1 MIEKILPKEPDTRQR
16 MGIILGAVSLVM
28 LGIGVFI
35 LKAGEFESGVR
46 ISSQTA
52 TGEAGVTGLI
62 WVDVEGEV
70 TNPGVYKLN
79 RESRI
84 DDAITAAGGLTAE
97 ADVTWVEKNVN
108 RAQILTDGVKIYIPN
123 KQTSISFQD
132 ASDAD
137 VKIKINSATQKE
149 LEDLPGIG
157 PVTAEKII
165 NGRPFNRI
173 EELTERKIISVRVWE
188 DIKNMVELW

>member
-1 MIEKILPKEPDTRQR
+1 MSNDQKILPKEPDTRQR

-79 RESRI
+79 RRSRI

-149 LEDLPGIG
+149 LEKALPGIG

-173 EELTERKIISVRVWE
+173 EELTERKIISVRVWGRY
-188 DIKNMVELW
+188 